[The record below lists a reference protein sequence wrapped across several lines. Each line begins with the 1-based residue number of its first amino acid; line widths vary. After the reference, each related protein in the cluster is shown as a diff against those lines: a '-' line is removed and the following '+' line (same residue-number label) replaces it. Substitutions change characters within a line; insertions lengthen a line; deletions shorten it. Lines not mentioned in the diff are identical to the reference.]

1 MTGKDH
7 GYSTL
12 VVRGHLVAGKKRE
25 LGASHN
31 QSLVRCPNIFSD
43 DFAKRNSAERH
54 VTAEIVD
61 GSESV
66 MDRRPIVRGV
76 DIGLKSYVVTTD
88 EQRTN

>member
-1 MTGKDH
+1 VLQDL
-7 GYSTL
+7 YSL
-12 VVRGHLVAGKKRE
+12 FVVRGHLVAGVQTE
-25 LGASHN
+25 LGAPHN
-31 QSLVRCPNIFSD
+31 QPPVTRQNIFTD
-43 DFAKRNSAERH
+43 DFAKRNSTVRH
-54 VTAEIVD
+54 VAAEIVD